1 MNSENVAGELF
12 QQLRNNSKVSLAEML
27 NDFNRGEIGV
37 LGYLVF
43 DKDNVTSGELSE
55 KLNVSTARVASIL
68 NSLEAKG
75 YIIRNVDKLDKR
87 KIYVKITMEGKLIA
101 NNIKNELMNKIINV
115 VKEIGEEEIKEYVRI
130 SLKIRNILTK

>member
-1 MNSENVAGELF
+1 MNSEIMAEELF

-55 KLNVSTARVASIL
+55 KLKVSTAYMKVY
-68 NSLEAKG
+68 KTC
-75 YIIRNVDKLDKR
+75 K
-87 KIYVKITMEGKLIA
+87 
-101 NNIKNELMNKIINV
+101 
-115 VKEIGEEEIKEYVRI
+115 KEETACFFKFCPYCRQYTHI
-130 SLKIRNILTK
+130 

>member
-1 MNSENVAGELF
+1 MNSEIMAEELF

-55 KLNVSTARVASIL
+55 KLKVSTARVASIL

-87 KIYVKITMEGKLIA
+87 KIYVKITMEGKLVA

-115 VKEIGEEEIKEYVRI
+115 VKEIGEEDIKEYVRI

>member
-1 MNSENVAGELF
+1 MNSENVAEELF

-87 KIYVKITMEGKLIA
+87 KIYVKITMEGKLVA